1 MKETASE
8 TEKAISPSRADGSRR
23 WLSVTLKIIV
33 PLAVSV
39 GLCWVLMRG
48 IDFGQMME
56 IVRTQCDFRY
66 IALMMAMS
74 VLPMVFRAMRWG
86 IQLRAIGV
94 KAPLHILCY
103 SIFGTYAVN
112 IVFPRLG
119 EVWRT
124 GYIAYRQHAPFP
136 QIFGSMVADRLAD
149 LVVVG
154 LLTLFTLIVAHGPVT
169 EFVSA
174 YPKAYTTLLDIITSP
189 FTWIAA
195 AAAATACWM
204 VLTRSHNRY
213 ILKIKQFM
221 TGLWDGFASIARMR
235 GKMQWL
241 GLTICIWGCYFLQMV
256 IALNAFPM
264 IADMLRDNGLILALV
279 CFVLISISMGIPSNG
294 GIGPY
299 QTALLFGL
307 TLFMPSGVEPA
318 AFKTT
323 GAALGNVIMAS
334 QTMFMIVIGII
345 TFILIAVDK
354 HRRHPATKQA

>member
-1 MKETASE
+1 
-8 TEKAISPSRADGSRR
+8 
-23 WLSVTLKIIV
+23 
-33 PLAVSV
+33 
-39 GLCWVLMRG
+39 
-48 IDFGQMME
+48 
-56 IVRTQCDFRY
+56 
-66 IALMMAMS
+66 
-74 VLPMVFRAMRWG
+74 
-86 IQLRAIGV
+86 
-94 KAPLHILCY
+94 
-103 SIFGTYAVN
+103 
-112 IVFPRLG
+112 
-119 EVWRT
+119 
-124 GYIAYRQHAPFP
+124 
-136 QIFGSMVADRLAD
+136 
-149 LVVVG
+149 
-154 LLTLFTLIVAHGPVT
+154 
-169 EFVSA
+169 
-174 YPKAYTTLLDIITSP
+174 
-189 FTWIAA
+189 
-195 AAAATACWM
+195 
-204 VLTRSHNRY
+204 
-213 ILKIKQFM
+213 M

-334 QTMFMIVIGII
+334 QTIFMIVIGII